1 MGTMTGK
8 KIIVAVT
15 GSIAA
20 YKSLLLV
27 RLLKKAGC
35 EVKVIMSPAACHFVA
50 PLSFATLSEN
60 EVLVDFFKDDTW
72 NNHVSLGIW
81 ADYMIVAPASAN
93 TIAKA
98 ANGISDNMLLATY
111 LSAKCPVV
119 FCPAMDL
126 DMYKHPST
134 IHNLKRLQSFGNQI
148 IHAKYGELASGL
160 VGEGRLA
167 EPEEIFEYI
176 QYTIAASDELKGKK
190 FLITAGPT
198 YEAIDP
204 VRFIGNHSSG
214 KMGLAIAETIANKG
228 GLVELVIGPNQ
239 LDIQHQGIN
248 VTNCT
253 SAEEMYAACQKVHA
267 SVDVSIFAA
276 AVADYRPSEV
286 ATQKIKKSDSELHL
300 TLVKNV
306 DIAYQLGQQ
315 KRNDQIHVGFALET
329 ENEEANGQK
338 KLQKKNFDFLVLN
351 SLNDPGAGFKH
362 DTNKIKIIESNG
374 KVNDF
379 ELKSKNDVAKDIVEF
394 LISHLLEK

>member
-8 KIIVAVT
+8 KIIVAVS

-27 RLLKKAGC
+27 RLLKKSGC

-72 NNHVSLGIW
+72 NNHVALGLW
-81 ADYMIVAPASAN
+81 ADIIIVAPASAN

-98 ANGISDNMLLATY
+98 ANGICDNMLLATY

-134 IHNLKRLQSFGNQI
+134 VQNLNKLQSFGNQI
-148 IHAKYGELASGL
+148 IYAKYGELASGL
-160 VGEGRLA
+160 IGEGRLA
-167 EPEEIFEYI
+167 EPEEILNYLQQMLE
-176 QYTIAASDELKGKK
+176 TSHELAGKK

-214 KMGLAIAETIANKG
+214 KMGLALAETIANKG

-239 LDIQHQGIN
+239 LDINHIGIS
-248 VTNCT
+248 VTNCM
-253 SAEEMYAACQKVHA
+253 SAEEMYTACQQLHPM
-267 SVDVSIFAA
+267 VDVCIFAA

-286 ATQKIKKSDSELHL
+286 APQKIKKNDSEFHL
-300 TLVKNV
+300 TLVKNR
-306 DIAYQLGQQ
+306 DIAYELGIQ
-315 KRNDQIHVGFALET
+315 KRPHQIHVGFALET
-329 ENEEANGQK
+329 ENEEINGLK
-338 KLQKKNFDFLVLN
+338 KLEKKNFDFLVLN
-351 SLNDPGAGFKH
+351 SLNDPGAGFKL
-362 DTNKIKIIESNG
+362 DTNKIKIIETSG
-374 KVNDF
+374 KVNSFD
-379 ELKSKNDVAKDIVEF
+379 LKSKTEVAKDIVEF
-394 LISHLLEK
+394 LISHLIEK